1 MLGWVLRCI
10 HRRGSLIRGVTS
22 PREWSTRNK
31 KCAPLYVE
39 VHRHGHAN
47 MTTAVGDVQ
56 LPALHRLRL
65 FSEEEDTGTPEEDNP
80 LFAKFTLAKLDP
92 GEQDEIARTFLSV
105 DGDYSTTHATELKA
119 MAEWANA
126 CQIKD
131 DRPKAFNWNSG
142 DGKRRHPDVIR
153 QWKEKHGADKG
164 PNAKITGCFYT
175 AKRDV
180 ALQVEHVIPLS
191 WMYRT
196 QMIREC
202 SAVAGDLHMWAMVSA
217 EANIARRDLPINLD
231 SKLYMPGNSSLTYM
245 GVIDNQRRAAV
256 ARIICYAFLT
266 YPALCYNPKQF
277 ATAAGVKYYAERVEY
292 IIDLAIDKNTRPC
305 PIETGINDLI
315 TEKQGQV
322 NPFVTDFANIKTLL
336 GDENSGLR
344 KLLRSRM
351 QGSDVISQTLVM
363 RVMLNS
369 SIFRVEKGAANDKS
383 AAQRTIDSWQ
393 PPSLYA
399 HNPPDRDGA
408 SEPQDDAIGSK
419 RSRIGLG

>member
-22 PREWSTRNK
+22 PRVWSIPNK

-65 FSEEEDTGTPEEDNP
+65 FSATEEEDTGTPEEDNP
-80 LFAKFTLAKLDP
+80 LFAKFTLANLDP
-92 GEQDEIARTFLSV
+92 KEQDEIARKFLSV
-105 DGDYSTTHATELKA
+105 DGDYRDTYNWELKA
-119 MAEWANA
+119 MSTWADA
-126 CQIKD
+126 CQTED
-131 DRPKAFNWNSG
+131 HRPKAFNWNSG
-142 DGKRRHPDVIR
+142 DGKRRHPEVIR
-153 QWKEKHGADKG
+153 QWKEKHGADGG

-175 AKRDV
+175 SKRDV

-231 SKLYMPGNSSLTYM
+231 PKLYMPGNSSLTYM

-277 ATAAGVKYYAERVEY
+277 ATSAGVKYYAERFEY
-292 IIDLAIDKNTRPC
+292 IIDLALDNDTKPC
-305 PIETGINDLI
+305 PIEKGINDLI
-315 TEKQGQV
+315 TEEQGQV
-322 NPFVTDFANIKTLL
+322 NPFVTNFDATKALL
-336 GDENSGLR
+336 GDQDSGLR
-344 KLLRSRM
+344 KLLQSRM

-383 AAQRTIDSWQ
+383 AAQRTIDNWR
-393 PPSLYA
+393 PPAIY
-399 HNPPDRDGA
+399 RG
-408 SEPQDDAIGSK
+408 DDSASK
-419 RSRIGLG
+419 RSRIGSAST